1 MYRVALVLALL
12 TLVVPVALT
21 SCAKQPEQEV
31 DVIPGPEPME
41 AAPAME
47 PPAEPAA
54 EPAAEGAES
63 AEEGAEPAAEMD
75 ADAVVAEVG
84 APVFEGAEAGSV
96 VMEDGATV
104 AVFTTPAS
112 YDDVKEFYLGE
123 LKEPDWTNNGFEM
136 GAMGGDVWEW
146 KTEDETKLVTVERD
160 SGESVTTLKFTLK
173 PAEE

>member
-1 MYRVALVLALL
+1 MQKLAVVVAAL
-12 TLVVPVALT
+12 TLILPVALT
-21 SCAKQPEQEV
+21 SCAKQPQQEV
-31 DVIPGPEPME
+31 EVTPPVDPTPPEPG
-41 AAPAME
+41 AE
-47 PPAEPAA
+47 PTAEPADL
-54 EPAAEGAES
+54 P
-63 AEEGAEPAAEMD
+63 AEEEAPAAEMD

-84 APVFEGAEAGSV
+84 APVFEGAEAGEV

-112 YDDVKEFYLGE
+112 YQDVKDYYLGE

-146 KTEDETKLVTVERD
+146 KTEDGTKLVTVERD
-160 SGESVTTLKFTLK
+160 SGESVTTIKFTLK